1 MSNLTINHDKFFE
14 QIQVVLDMN
23 ALFRNTIDNPDLMFP
38 QANFV
43 LEEYNETIERGILH
57 KDKKELVDGLADIFV
72 TASFLSYLLSGNM
85 EKFKETYNKQ
95 FNMYEN
101 MLKNNEELKTNK
113 QFVTYLQDI
122 IGLTVLVLNN
132 KLDKVNNDLIF
143 KMLMIFD
150 YVNRNTH
157 QEYIQLVIPHIQ
169 NKTQLMTDVIDEVN
183 NSNMSKFP
191 LTEDKT
197 LADLDKDLKHIANKL
212 GHDNVDYIVK
222 NGRITY
228 MDKERNK
235 FQKPLTFVEP
245 NLAFANSLNSLDDM
259 VFKNQEVPAF
269 VKPVHVITLSH

>member
-1 MSNLTINHDKFFE
+1 MSNLTINHEKFFE

-23 ALFRNTIDNPDLMFP
+23 ALFRNTIDNPDLILP

-43 LEEYNETIERGILH
+43 LEEYNETIERGILN
-57 KDKKELVDGLADIFV
+57 KDKKEFVDGLADIFV

-259 VFKNQEVPAF
+259 VFKNQEVPEF
-269 VKPVHVITLSH
+269 VKPVHI

>member
-1 MSNLTINHDKFFE
+1 MSNLTINREKFFE

-23 ALFRNTIDNPDLMFP
+23 ALFRNTIDNPDLIFP

-43 LEEYNETIERGILH
+43 LEEYNETIERGILN
-57 KDKKELVDGLADIFV
+57 KDKKEFVDGLADIFV

-191 LTEDKT
+191 LTEEKT

-259 VFKNQEVPAF
+259 VFKNQEVPDF
-269 VKPVHVITLSH
+269 VKPVQL

>member
-1 MSNLTINHDKFFE
+1 MSNLTINNEKFFE

-23 ALFRNTIDNPDLMFP
+23 ALFRNTIDNPDLIFP

-43 LEEYNETIERGILH
+43 LEEYNETIERGILN
-57 KDKKELVDGLADIFV
+57 KDKKEFVDGLADIFV
-72 TASFLSYLLSGNM
+72 TASFLSYLLSGSM
-85 EKFKETYNKQ
+85 ENFKETYNKQ

-183 NSNMSKFP
+183 KSNMSKFP

-197 LADLDKDLKHIANKL
+197 LEDLDKDLKHIANKL
-212 GHDNVDYIVK
+212 EHNNVDYIVK

-245 NLAFANSLNSLDDM
+245 NIDFANSLKSLDDM
-259 VFKNQEVPAF
+259 VFKNQEVPDF
-269 VKPVHVITLSH
+269 VKPVHV

>member
-1 MSNLTINHDKFFE
+1 MSNLTINNEKFFE

-23 ALFRNTIDNPDLMFP
+23 ALFRNTIDNPDLIFP

-43 LEEYNETIERGILH
+43 LEEYNETIERGILN
-57 KDKKELVDGLADIFV
+57 KDKKEFVDGLADIFV
-72 TASFLSYLLSGNM
+72 TASFLSYLLSGSM
-85 EKFKETYNKQ
+85 ENFKETYNKQ

-183 NSNMSKFP
+183 KSNMSKFP

-197 LADLDKDLKHIANKL
+197 LEDLDKDLKHIANKL
-212 GHDNVDYIVK
+212 GHNNVDYIVK

-245 NLAFANSLNSLDDM
+245 NIDFANSLKSLDDM
-259 VFKNQEVPAF
+259 VFKNQEVPDF
-269 VKPVHVITLSH
+269 VKPVHV

>member
-23 ALFRNTIDNPDLMFP
+23 ALFRNTIDNPDLILP

-43 LEEYNETIERGILH
+43 LEEYNETIERGILN
-57 KDKKELVDGLADIFV
+57 KDKKEFVDGLVDIFV

-95 FNMYEN
+95 FNMYEH

-143 KMLMIFD
+143 KMLMVFD

-183 NSNMSKFP
+183 KSNMSKFP

-245 NLAFANSLNSLDDM
+245 NLDFANSLNSLDDM
-259 VFKNQEVPAF
+259 VFKNQEVPDF
-269 VKPVHVITLSH
+269 VKPVHV

>member
-1 MSNLTINHDKFFE
+1 MSNLTINNEKFFE

-23 ALFRNTIDNPDLMFP
+23 ALFRNTIDNPDLIFP

-43 LEEYNETIERGILH
+43 LEEYNETIERGILN
-57 KDKKELVDGLADIFV
+57 KDKKEFVDGLADIFV
-72 TASFLSYLLSGNM
+72 TASFLSYLLSGSM
-85 EKFKETYNKQ
+85 ENFKETYNKQ

-183 NSNMSKFP
+183 KSNMSKFP

-197 LADLDKDLKHIANKL
+197 LEDLDKDLKHIANKL
-212 GHDNVDYIVK
+212 GHNNVDYIVK

-245 NLAFANSLNSLDDM
+245 NLDFANSLKSLDDM
-259 VFKNQEVPAF
+259 VFKNQEVPDF
-269 VKPVHVITLSH
+269 VKTVHVK

>member
-1 MSNLTINHDKFFE
+1 MSNLTINNEKFFE

-23 ALFRNTIDNPDLMFP
+23 ALFRNTIDNPDLIFP

-57 KDKKELVDGLADIFV
+57 KDKKEFVDGLADIFV
-72 TASFLSYLLSGNM
+72 TASFLSYLLSGSM
-85 EKFKETYNKQ
+85 ENFKETYNKQ

-183 NSNMSKFP
+183 KSNMSKFP

-197 LADLDKDLKHIANKL
+197 LEDLDKDLKHIANKL
-212 GHDNVDYIVK
+212 GHNNVDYIVK

-245 NLAFANSLNSLDDM
+245 NLDFANSLNSLDDM
-259 VFKNQEVPAF
+259 VFKNQEVPDF
-269 VKPVHVITLSH
+269 VKTVHV

>member
-14 QIQVVLDMN
+14 QIQIVLDMN
-23 ALFRNTIDNPDLMFP
+23 ALFRNTIDNPDLILP

-43 LEEYNETIERGILH
+43 LEEYNETIERGILN
-57 KDKKELVDGLADIFV
+57 KDKKEFVDGLADIFV
-72 TASFLSYLLSGNM
+72 TASFLSYLLSGSI
-85 EKFKETYNKQ
+85 ESFKEIYNKQ

-113 QFVTYLQDI
+113 QFMTYLQDI

-143 KMLMIFD
+143 KMLMILD

-157 QEYIQLVIPHIQ
+157 QEYIQLFIPHIQ

-245 NLAFANSLNSLDDM
+245 NLDFANSLSSLDDM

-269 VKPVHVITLSH
+269 VKPVHV

>member
-1 MSNLTINHDKFFE
+1 MSNLTINREKFFE

-23 ALFRNTIDNPDLMFP
+23 ALFRNTIDNPDLIFP

-43 LEEYNETIERGILH
+43 LEEYNETIERGILN
-57 KDKKELVDGLADIFV
+57 KDKKEFVDGLADIFV

-143 KMLMIFD
+143 KMMMVFD

-157 QEYIQLVIPHIQ
+157 QEYIQLIIPHIQ

-183 NSNMSKFP
+183 KSNMSKFP

-245 NLAFANSLNSLDDM
+245 NLDFANSLNSLDDM
-259 VFKNQEVPAF
+259 VFKNQEVPDF
-269 VKPVHVITLSH
+269 VKPVRV

>member
-1 MSNLTINHDKFFE
+1 MSNLTINNEKFFE

-23 ALFRNTIDNPDLMFP
+23 ALFRNTIDNPDLIFP

-43 LEEYNETIERGILH
+43 LEEYNETIERGILN
-57 KDKKELVDGLADIFV
+57 KDKKEFVDGLADIFV
-72 TASFLSYLLSGNM
+72 TASFLSYLLSGSM
-85 EKFKETYNKQ
+85 ENFKETYNKQ

-169 NKTQLMTDVIDEVN
+169 NKTQLITDVIDEVN
-183 NSNMSKFP
+183 KSNMSKFP

-197 LADLDKDLKHIANKL
+197 LEDLDKDLKHIANKL
-212 GHDNVDYIVK
+212 GHNNVDYIVK

-245 NLAFANSLNSLDDM
+245 NLDFANSLKSLDDM
-259 VFKNQEVPAF
+259 VFKNQEVPDF
-269 VKPVHVITLSH
+269 VKPVHVS

>member
-1 MSNLTINHDKFFE
+1 MSNLTINNEKFFE

-23 ALFRNTIDNPDLMFP
+23 ALFRNTIDNPDLIFP

-43 LEEYNETIERGILH
+43 LEEYNETIERGILN
-57 KDKKELVDGLADIFV
+57 KDKKEFVDGLADIFV
-72 TASFLSYLLSGNM
+72 TASFLSYLLSGSM
-85 EKFKETYNKQ
+85 ENFKETYNKQ

-169 NKTQLMTDVIDEVN
+169 NKTQLITDVIDEVN
-183 NSNMSKFP
+183 KSNMSKFP

-197 LADLDKDLKHIANKL
+197 LEDLDKDLKHIANKL
-212 GHDNVDYIVK
+212 GHNNVDYIVK

-245 NLAFANSLNSLDDM
+245 NLDFANSLKSLNDM
-259 VFKNQEVPAF
+259 VFKNQEVPDF
-269 VKPVHVITLSH
+269 VKPVHV

>member
-1 MSNLTINHDKFFE
+1 MSNLTINREKFFE

-23 ALFRNTIDNPDLMFP
+23 ALFRNTIDNPDLILP

-43 LEEYNETIERGILH
+43 LEEYNETIERGILN
-57 KDKKELVDGLADIFV
+57 KDKKEFVDGLADIFV

-259 VFKNQEVPAF
+259 VFKNQEVPEF
-269 VKPVHVITLSH
+269 VKPVHV

>member
-1 MSNLTINHDKFFE
+1 MSNLTINREKFFE

-23 ALFRNTIDNPDLMFP
+23 ALFRNTIDNPDLIFP

-43 LEEYNETIERGILH
+43 LEEYNETIERGILN
-57 KDKKELVDGLADIFV
+57 KDKKEFVDGLADIFV
-72 TASFLSYLLSGNM
+72 TASFLSYLLSGSI
-85 EKFKETYNKQ
+85 ESFKEIYNKQ
-95 FNMYEN
+95 FNMYEH

-143 KMLMIFD
+143 KMLMVFD

-183 NSNMSKFP
+183 KSNMSKFP

-245 NLAFANSLNSLDDM
+245 NLDFANSLNSLDDM
-259 VFKNQEVPAF
+259 VFKNQEVPDF
-269 VKPVHVITLSH
+269 VKPVQV

>member
-1 MSNLTINHDKFFE
+1 MSNLTINREKFFE

-23 ALFRNTIDNPDLMFP
+23 ALFRNTIDNPDLIFP

-43 LEEYNETIERGILH
+43 LEEYNETIERGILN
-57 KDKKELVDGLADIFV
+57 KDKKEFVDGLADIFV
-72 TASFLSYLLSGNM
+72 TASFLSYLLSGSI
-85 EKFKETYNKQ
+85 ESFKEIYNKQ

-143 KMLMIFD
+143 KMLMVFD
-150 YVNRNTH
+150 YVNRNTY

-183 NSNMSKFP
+183 KSNMSKFP

-197 LADLDKDLKHIANKL
+197 LADLDKDLKHIAKKL

-259 VFKNQEVPAF
+259 VFKNQEVPEF
-269 VKPVHVITLSH
+269 VKPVHI

>member
-1 MSNLTINHDKFFE
+1 MSNLTINHDNFFE

-57 KDKKELVDGLADIFV
+57 KDKKEFVDGLADIFV

-183 NSNMSKFP
+183 KSNMSKFP

-245 NLAFANSLNSLDDM
+245 NLDFANSLNSLDEL
-259 VFKNQEVPAF
+259 VFKNQEVPNF
-269 VKPVHVITLSH
+269 VKPVHI

>member
-1 MSNLTINHDKFFE
+1 MSNLTINREKFFE

-23 ALFRNTIDNPDLMFP
+23 ALFRNTIDNPDLIFP

-43 LEEYNETIERGILH
+43 LEEYNETIERGILN
-57 KDKKELVDGLADIFV
+57 KDKKEFVDGLADIFV
-72 TASFLSYLLSGNM
+72 TASFLSYLLSSNI

-113 QFVTYLQDI
+113 QFVAYLHDI
-122 IGLTVLVLNN
+122 IGLTVLVLND

-143 KMLMIFD
+143 KMLMVFD

-183 NSNMSKFP
+183 KSNMSKFP

-245 NLAFANSLNSLDDM
+245 NLDFANSLNSLDDM
-259 VFKNQEVPAF
+259 LFKNQEVPEF
-269 VKPVHVITLSH
+269 VKPVHI

>member
-1 MSNLTINHDKFFE
+1 MSNLTINREKFFE

-23 ALFRNTIDNPDLMFP
+23 ALFRNTIDNPDLIFP

-43 LEEYNETIERGILH
+43 LEEYNETIERGILN
-57 KDKKELVDGLADIFV
+57 KDKKEFVDGLADIFV
-72 TASFLSYLLSGNM
+72 TASFLSYLLSGSI
-85 EKFKETYNKQ
+85 ESFKEIYNKQ

-143 KMLMIFD
+143 KMLMVFD

-183 NSNMSKFP
+183 KSNMSKFP

-245 NLAFANSLNSLDDM
+245 NLDFANSLNSLDDM
-259 VFKNQEVPAF
+259 LFKNQEVPEF
-269 VKPVHVITLSH
+269 VKPVHV

>member
-1 MSNLTINHDKFFE
+1 MSNLTINNEKFFE

-23 ALFRNTIDNPDLMFP
+23 ALFRNTIDNPDLIFP

-43 LEEYNETIERGILH
+43 LEEYNETIERGILN
-57 KDKKELVDGLADIFV
+57 KDKKEFVDGLSDIFV
-72 TASFLSYLLSGNM
+72 TASFLSYLLSGSM
-85 EKFKETYNKQ
+85 ENFKETYNKQ

-169 NKTQLMTDVIDEVN
+169 NKTQLITDVIDEVN
-183 NSNMSKFP
+183 KSNMSKFP

-197 LADLDKDLKHIANKL
+197 LEDLDKDLKHIANKL
-212 GHDNVDYIVK
+212 GHNNVDYIVK

-245 NLAFANSLNSLDDM
+245 NLDFANSLKSLNDM
-259 VFKNQEVPAF
+259 VFKNQEVPDF
-269 VKPVHVITLSH
+269 VKPVHV

>member
-1 MSNLTINHDKFFE
+1 MSNLTINNEKFFE

-23 ALFRNTIDNPDLMFP
+23 ALFRNTIDNPDLIFP

-43 LEEYNETIERGILH
+43 LEEYNETIERGILN
-57 KDKKELVDGLADIFV
+57 KDKKEFVDGLADIFV
-72 TASFLSYLLSGNM
+72 TASFLSYLLSGSM
-85 EKFKETYNKQ
+85 ENFKETYNKQ

-169 NKTQLMTDVIDEVN
+169 NKTQLITDVIDEVN
-183 NSNMSKFP
+183 KSNMSKFP

-197 LADLDKDLKHIANKL
+197 LEDLDKDLKHIANKL
-212 GHDNVDYIVK
+212 GHNNVDYIVK

-245 NLAFANSLNSLDDM
+245 NLDFANSLKSLDDM
-259 VFKNQEVPAF
+259 VFKNQEVPDF
-269 VKPVHVITLSH
+269 VKPVHV

>member
-1 MSNLTINHDKFFE
+1 MSNLTINREKFFE

-23 ALFRNTIDNPDLMFP
+23 ALFRNTIDNPDLIFP

-43 LEEYNETIERGILH
+43 LEEYNETIERGILN
-57 KDKKELVDGLADIFV
+57 KDKKEFVDGLADIFV
-72 TASFLSYLLSGNM
+72 TASFLSYLLSGSI
-85 EKFKETYNKQ
+85 ESFKEIYNKQ

-143 KMLMIFD
+143 KMLMVFD

-183 NSNMSKFP
+183 KSNMSKFP

-245 NLAFANSLNSLDDM
+245 NLDFANSLNSLDDM
-259 VFKNQEVPAF
+259 VFKNQEVPDF
-269 VKPVHVITLSH
+269 VKPVQV

>member
-23 ALFRNTIDNPDLMFP
+23 ALFRNTIDNPDLILP

-43 LEEYNETIERGILH
+43 LEEYNETIERGILN
-57 KDKKELVDGLADIFV
+57 KDKKEFVDGLADIFV

-95 FNMYEN
+95 FNMYEH

-143 KMLMIFD
+143 KMLMVFD

-183 NSNMSKFP
+183 KSNMSKFP

-245 NLAFANSLNSLDDM
+245 NLDFANSLNSLDDM
-259 VFKNQEVPAF
+259 VFKNQEVPDF
-269 VKPVHVITLSH
+269 VKPVHV

>member
-1 MSNLTINHDKFFE
+1 MSNLTINREKFFE

-23 ALFRNTIDNPDLMFP
+23 ALFRNTIDNPDLIFP

-43 LEEYNETIERGILH
+43 LEEYNETIERGILN
-57 KDKKELVDGLADIFV
+57 KDKKEFVDGLADIFV
-72 TASFLSYLLSGNM
+72 TASFLSYLLSSNI

-113 QFVTYLQDI
+113 QFVAYLHDI
-122 IGLTVLVLNN
+122 IGLTVLVLND

-143 KMLMIFD
+143 KMLMVFD

-183 NSNMSKFP
+183 KSNMSKFP

-245 NLAFANSLNSLDDM
+245 NLDFANSLNSLDDM
-259 VFKNQEVPAF
+259 VFKNQEVPEF
-269 VKPVHVITLSH
+269 VKPVHV

>member
-23 ALFRNTIDNPDLMFP
+23 ALFRNTIDNPDLIFP

-43 LEEYNETIERGILH
+43 LEEYNETIERGILN
-57 KDKKELVDGLADIFV
+57 KDKKEFVDGLADIFV
-72 TASFLSYLLSGNM
+72 TASFLSYLLSSNI

-113 QFVTYLQDI
+113 QFVAYLHDI
-122 IGLTVLVLNN
+122 IGLTVLVLND

-143 KMLMIFD
+143 KMLMVFD

-183 NSNMSKFP
+183 KSNMSKFP

-245 NLAFANSLNSLDDM
+245 NLDFANSLNSLDDM
-259 VFKNQEVPAF
+259 LFKNQEVPEF
-269 VKPVHVITLSH
+269 VKPVNV